1 MTHLSDKRPVLLLL
15 VLLTAVFLLTTLLLA
30 TATAEND
37 PDWQA
42 KVDPA
47 LLAEA
52 TSNNNSNNN
61 EPLSL
66 LVEFGAQA
74 DLSRASTLPDKTSRG
89 TFVYDQLTAV
99 ARTSQHDVQSWLTS
113 HKLTFR
119 SYAINNS
126 LWVQLPAH
134 LLPALAQRPEV
145 AYLHANRPFPA
156 DIPLTTDMA
165 PLHRNVPQAI
175 EWGVARIGA
184 PLVWAEG
191 VTGTA
196 VVVGGQDTG
205 YEWTHPAL
213 INQYRGWNT
222 ASQTADHNYHWH
234 DAIREDLSGNGSNFR
249 CGFDSAVP
257 CDDNS
262 HGTHTMGTMVGDD
275 GGTNQIGVAP
285 GAQWIGCRNMEEGW
299 GTPQTYIECFDW
311 FLAPTDLA
319 GANPRPDL
327 APHVINNSW
336 GCPSYEGCN
345 SSNFGLME
353 TAVDNLRA
361 AGVVVVASAGNGGSA
376 CGTVNT
382 PAAFF
387 ESSFTVGNTM
397 SNDSIAFSSSR
408 GPVTNYGTRLKPEI
422 SAPGTSIRSA
432 VLNGGYGVKS
442 GTSMAGPHVAG
453 ALALLM
459 AADPDLRGN
468 PDALEALL
476 AENALPLTTSQGCG
490 GDSPTAVPN
499 NVYGHG
505 RVDVFAAYQ
514 TLDLSEPEPHQLSLS
529 KTAPLT
535 VSEGMPISYT
545 LTLTHFHPTS
555 PTTNV
560 VLTDVLPLNTTF
572 ITATQ
577 PFTLEGEMVTWR
589 WATLAP
595 SETVA
600 VQLVVSPTA
609 VTTITNALYGA
620 QDGTVTVQG
629 QAVNT
634 AVFTTTPPLPPPPPP
649 ISHTLTLHKS
659 APTSLM
665 ADSWLTY
672 TLVLTHQHPTS
683 PTTNV
688 VLTDTLPLS
697 TTLIHATTPY
707 TQQGD
712 IISWQWET
720 LAPTQTVSVTLTV
733 QPDFAPRPRTLR
745 NALYGASSDQAAL
758 VTGPPV
764 LTIVN
769 PYLYY
774 LPLLV
779 DTP

>member
-1 MTHLSDKRPVLLLL
+1 MSAKQNGRWLLWSLL
-15 VLLTAVFLLTTLLLA
+15 TAVVLLTALFYA
-30 TATAEND
+30 TAVAEEQLWLD
-37 PDWQA
+37 
-42 KVDPA
+42 KVDPYLQQQA
-47 LLAEA
+47 R
-52 TSNNNSNNN
+52 TQNGN

-66 LVEFGAQA
+66 LVEFRAQA
-74 DLSRASTLPDKTSRG
+74 DLTLAQSLPDKASRG
-89 TFVYDQLTAV
+89 AFVHSRLTAV
-99 ARTSQHDVQSWLTS
+99 SQASQADTQAWLTS
-113 HKLTFR
+113 QKLPFR

-134 LLPALAQRPEV
+134 LLPTLAQRPEI

-156 DIPLTTDMA
+156 DIPLTGEPA
-165 PLHRNVPQAI
+165 PLDMNAPQAI
-175 EWGVARIGA
+175 EWGVDKIGA

-205 YEWTHPAL
+205 YEWEHPAL
-213 INQYRGWNT
+213 INQYRGWT
-222 ASQTADHNYHWH
+222 AANQTADHNYHWH

-311 FLAPTDLA
+311 FVAPTDLA

-336 GCPSYEGCN
+336 SCPTSEGCN
-345 SSNFGLME
+345 SSNFSLME

-361 AGVVVVASAGNGGSA
+361 AGVVVVVSAGNSGSS
-376 CGTVNT
+376 CSSVNT

-387 ESSFTVGNTM
+387 ASSFTVGNTL
-397 SNDSIAFSSSR
+397 SNDSISASSSR
-408 GPVTNYGTRLKPEI
+408 GPVTNYGSRLKPEI
-422 SAPGTSIRSA
+422 SAPGTGIRSA
-432 VLNGGYGVKS
+432 ILNGGYGSKS

-476 AENALPLTTSQGCG
+476 EENALQLTTAQGCG
-490 GDSPTAVPN
+490 NDTPTSVPN

-514 TLDLSEPEPHQLSLS
+514 TLDLSEPEPHQLSLT

-535 VSEGMPISYT
+535 VSEGSPITYT

-577 PFTLEGEMVTWR
+577 PFTLAGDTVQWS
-589 WATLAP
+589 WPSLAA
-595 SETVA
+595 SQTVS

-620 QDGTVTVQG
+620 QNGTVFVRG
-629 QAVNT
+629 EAVNT
-634 AVFTTTPPLPPPPPP
+634 AVLTHTIIVPPPPPP

-665 ADSWLTY
+665 VNNLLTY
-672 TLVLTHQHPTS
+672 TLVLTHYHPLS
-683 PTTNV
+683 PTTAV
-688 VLTDTLPLS
+688 MLSDTLPLS
-697 TTLIHATTPY
+697 TTLIHATPPY
-707 TQQGD
+707 TQTGQT
-712 IISWQWET
+712 IQWQWDT
-720 LAPTQTVSVTLTV
+720 LAPTQTVTVTLTV
-733 QPDFAPRPRTLR
+733 QPNVTSQARTIR
-745 NALYGASSDQAAL
+745 NEFYGASSDQAAL

-769 PYLYY
+769 PYHFYFPIFLKE
-774 LPLLV
+774 
-779 DTP
+779 